1 MSELEKYLHSLGGEG
16 EEGTFTVNYQA
27 AFRKLREFQLGSSH
41 DSLSCL
47 VMSAVAAGACTARIV
62 QNKSGTYHTFSHDG
76 DTPEPADLRQL
87 FVNLLGSDESL
98 RYLAIAVNR
107 SLTTENSRTTVWTP
121 DGRFVFSWSGME
133 EVSDPSKGL
142 RCGLVEHCGDGF
154 FQTLR
159 KKVRFAPLAL
169 TCQEKLLNAPYAE
182 GDQPLAASLK
192 LYNPGPAG
200 DHFAVAVD
208 YGRGRTWTELSPRSS
223 VDEPECAATASLTE
237 EQEVLHCEAVIC
249 MTEDPTVHSNLHFFR
264 HGVEICK
271 MPFRYRDG
279 LVVLLGSEGLQV
291 DLSSHQ
297 VVMDQAFQELLVWVD
312 EQAERLARRLKNAY
326 PHLDLA
332 TRLKA
337 ARLRY

>member
-16 EEGTFTVNYQA
+16 EEGAFTVNYQA
-27 AFRKLREFQLGSSH
+27 AFRKLREFQLGSNH

-47 VMSAVAAGACTARIV
+47 VMSAVAAGACTARVV
-62 QNKSGTYHTFSHDG
+62 QNKTGAYHIFTHDG
-76 DTPEPADLRQL
+76 DTPERGELCQL
-87 FVNLLGSDESL
+87 FAHLLGSDESL

-107 SLTTENSRTTVWTP
+107 SLTNDSSRTMVWSP
-121 DGRFVFSWSGME
+121 DGRFEFGWSGVE
-133 EVSDPSKGL
+133 EVTDPSNGL
-142 RCGLVEHCGDGF
+142 QCRMSGYYGDGV
-154 FQTLR
+154 FQTLS
-159 KKVRFAPLAL
+159 KKARFAPLAL
-169 TCQEKLLNAPYAE
+169 TCEERLLNDPDAE
-182 GDQPLAASLK
+182 GEQALAACLK

-223 VDEPECAATASLTE
+223 TDEPISAATASLTE
-237 EQEVLHCEAVIC
+237 HQEVLHCEAVIS
-249 MTEDPTVHSNLHFFR
+249 MTEDPAVPSKIHFFR

-279 LVVLLGSEGLQV
+279 LVVLVGSEGLQV

-297 VVMDQAFQELLVWVD
+297 IVMDQAFQELLVWVD
-312 EQAERLARRLKNAY
+312 EQAERLSKRLKNAY